1 VIDCEVG
8 GANVEGMNFRAFQM
22 LWLFLVCAGAGISSA
37 RGDSWAWP
45 TIKTNVSESGA
56 FEFVVHPGVSLNAR
70 KDRLPA
76 RGIFR
81 QKTEGG
87 VMQMWERPLVN
98 RIAPVRVLIPDSG
111 RYVVTMD
118 EWHAV
123 GTKPLVIYD
132 AEGKLVADLAL
143 QDLNLA
149 NHPNITRSV
158 SSYHWNEYAFV
169 IFGPR
174 NSETLTKSE
183 AKRLEDMLFIR
194 LHWGE
199 IITIDLKTGAV
210 RHREWWQL
218 PPGEDQPLKI
228 ATKAFLDRTWE
239 EAVQY
244 FRAEEFAADP
254 SWNGTRGLMLVAQLK
269 RKEAIPLVRIIA
281 NTDRFEGWAAP
292 PWDGKSTNLRDY
304 ARRALEEI
312 EK

>member
-1 VIDCEVG
+1 
-8 GANVEGMNFRAFQM
+8 MNFRAFQ
-22 LWLFLVCAGAGISSA
+22 LQWLVLICAGAGTLSVRA
-37 RGDSWAWP
+37 DSWARP
-45 TIKTNVSESGA
+45 TVKTNASASGV
-56 FEFVVHPGVSLNAR
+56 FEFVVQPEASLNSR
-70 KDRLPA
+70 NDRLPA

-81 QKTEGG
+81 QITEGG
-87 VMQMWERPLVN
+87 VTKIWERPLVN

-143 QDLNLA
+143 EDLKLA
-149 NHPNITRSV
+149 NHPKITRSV
-158 SSYHWNEYAFV
+158 SSYHWNEYAFL

-174 NSETLTKSE
+174 NYAGLTEGET
-183 AKRLEDMLFIR
+183 KRLEDMLFIR

-210 RHREWWQL
+210 RHGEWWQL

-281 NTDRFEGWAAP
+281 NTDRFQGWAAP

-304 ARRALEEI
+304 AQRALEML

>member
-1 VIDCEVG
+1 
-8 GANVEGMNFRAFQM
+8 M
-22 LWLFLVCAGAGISSA
+22 
-37 RGDSWAWP
+37 RGDSWARP
-45 TIKTNVSESGA
+45 TVRTNVSGNGA
-56 FEFVVHPGVSLNAR
+56 FEFVVQPEGYLNSR

-87 VMQMWERPLVN
+87 VMRIWERPLVN
-98 RIAPVRVLIPDSG
+98 RIAPVQVLIPDSG

-118 EWHAV
+118 EWHGV
-123 GTKPLVIYD
+123 GKNPVVIYD
-132 AEGKLVADLAL
+132 GAGELVAHLSLEDLKL
-143 QDLNLA
+143 KG
-149 NHPNITRSV
+149 HPKIKQSV
-158 SSYHWNEYAFV
+158 SSYWWNEYAFF
-169 IFGPR
+169 IFGPS
-174 NSETLTKSE
+174 NYAGLTEGE

-210 RHREWWQL
+210 RHGEWWKV
-218 PPGEDQPLKI
+218 PPLEDQKLEM

-239 EAVQY
+239 ELAVKY
-244 FRAEEFAADP
+244 FRVEDFDGDP
-254 SWNGTRGLMLVAQLK
+254 SWNGTQGLMLVAQLK
-269 RKEAIPLVRIIA
+269 RKEAIPLLQKIA
-281 NTDRFEGWAAP
+281 GADRFEHWAAP